1 MSLEGWQLLTE
12 TEWITG
18 TEGCRQR
25 QSDGDDNGH
34 ASEDTMHAR
43 SEHEHNLS
51 IRRSGCH
58 DWEAEDRASQQ
69 RPRQRGGKPPRG
81 GGTRG
86 AVPVKLLPSV
96 TNRSQ
101 NCNEHITDPHGPLS
115 LSQVSH
121 NVMVTYSEN

>member
-12 TEWITG
+12 TEWLTG

-69 RPRQRGGKPPRG
+69 RPRQRGGGKR
-81 GGTRG
+81 TRIKRKSK
-86 AVPVKLLPSV
+86 ARWRMAL
-96 TNRSQ
+96 
-101 NCNEHITDPHGPLS
+101 I
-115 LSQVSH
+115 
-121 NVMVTYSEN
+121 